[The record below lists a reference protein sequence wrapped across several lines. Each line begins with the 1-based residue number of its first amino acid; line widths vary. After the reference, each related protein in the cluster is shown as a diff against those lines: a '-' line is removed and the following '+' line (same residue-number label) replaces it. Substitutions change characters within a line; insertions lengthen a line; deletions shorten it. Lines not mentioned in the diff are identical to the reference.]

1 MGCDTKLWQSINCHL
16 IMYFTNCLYPVVS
29 QNLPVLVQ
37 TLGTKHAKKKNTFF
51 SPFPHFFWPIF
62 TVIQPRFYNQLL
74 FQSFAQPKPW
84 CFTSDFAIANFL
96 GSWGVPVP
104 SSLADRRCMSPINL
118 ASPGIPRR
126 SIKQNQTGRTN
137 IFNYAWCVCVFLLF
151 FCPRKAFEDVWWLD
165 HDPFLIGKVT
175 YTKKERT
182 WGHAM
187 PFFNYMIDVFFL
199 LKKNFGRII
208 YFAAI
213 LGPGVDG

>member
-62 TVIQPRFYNQLL
+62 TIIQPRFYNQLL

-137 IFNYAWCVCVFLLF
+137 IFNYAWCVCVCVF
-151 FCPRKAFEDVWWLD
+151 FCC
-165 HDPFLIGKVT
+165 
-175 YTKKERT
+175 
-182 WGHAM
+182 
-187 PFFNYMIDVFFL
+187 FFVREKL
-199 LKKNFGRII
+199 LKTYGGWIT
-208 YFAAI
+208 I
-213 LGPGVDG
+213 LS